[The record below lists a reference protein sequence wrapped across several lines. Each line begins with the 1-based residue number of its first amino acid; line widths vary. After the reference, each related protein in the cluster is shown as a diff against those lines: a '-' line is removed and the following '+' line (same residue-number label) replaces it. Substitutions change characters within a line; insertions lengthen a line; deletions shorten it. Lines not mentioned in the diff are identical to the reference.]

1 MNKTEE
7 EAGFKGKI
15 WSLVW
20 TCILNIQVE
29 MMSKQLDCMGLEFRG
44 EVQARDKNLGFISM

>member
-44 EVQARDKNLGFISM
+44 QVQARDKNLGFISM